1 MERGGGMLDFS
12 AGSCAAASA
21 AGPTVTP
28 RASVWISCLRVNF
41 PASKSC
47 SSPLMTCSI
56 EPSSGH
62 SSPQLTLQIIR
73 SALPPGDHNPEP
85 PLGQSSAKRTQSVP
99 STRRLYSD
107 FVVHGILNP
116 LFATE
121 ISFRCLN
128 RNVTEQKLDLLQF
141 ASGGVA
147 KPCAGSAEIVR
158 R

>member
-1 MERGGGMLDFS
+1 VRAIRARNYIPAQHLRGD
-12 AGSCAAASA
+12 A
-21 AGPTVTP
+21 T
-28 RASVWISCLRVNF
+28 I
-41 PASKSC
+41 
-47 SSPLMTCSI
+47 
-56 EPSSGH
+56 
-62 SSPQLTLQIIR
+62 
-73 SALPPGDHNPEP
+73 
-85 PLGQSSAKRTQSVP
+85 LGVLSAKRTVKARSVWWP
-99 STRRLYSD
+99 NSD

-147 KPCAGSAEIVR
+147 KPCTGSAEIVR